1 MQFANDTTIT
11 HSGTDLEILTNEIEK
26 ELAKVLDWL
35 LANKLIINLSK
46 THSMLFTNKKVDRT
60 ITIRANNKMIE
71 QNTECKFLGVIV
83 DDCITWKSHINHV
96 SSKIIKA
103 LAILRLLKYTFP
115 KHILK
120 TLYMSLI
127 QPYLNHC
134 NTIWG
139 ATDKTII
146 EPLFRLQKKAI
157 RLVNR
162 AHYLEHTKPIF
173 VSMKILTVYQLHD
186 LNCLAFIYKCLN
198 SDKYLNYKNE
208 MTRNSHDHDYN
219 TRNNSHFRLSDRDL
233 KNNRQSFFIKA

>member
-1 MQFANDTTIT
+1 MNKIQNAN
-11 HSGTDLEILTNEIEK
+11 
-26 ELAKVLDWL
+26 
-35 LANKLIINLSK
+35 
-46 THSMLFTNKKVDRT
+46 
-60 ITIRANNKMIE
+60 
-71 QNTECKFLGVIV
+71 FL
-83 DDCITWKSHINHV
+83 SHINHV

-115 KHILK
+115 RHILK

-146 EPLFRLQKKAI
+146 EPLFRLQKKVI

-186 LNCLAFIYKCLN
+186 LNCLVLIYKCLN

-233 KNNRQSFFIKA
+233 KNNRQSFFYKGINLWYRLNNDKLTIYKANLEFRSNVVYFIHDG